1 MTTVGDRARRP
12 QRNGVGPRS
21 KLGLYAAWI
30 ERWLHENPDLSSAEI
45 LSRVRDAGYRGG
57 KSALYEFV
65 RRLRPLGSG

>member
-1 MTTVGDRARRP
+1 MMTVGDRARAPR
-12 QRNGVGPRS
+12 RGIGPRS